1 MDGVGEVALGP
12 GVWIG
17 AGVVTGQPGDDTGTD
32 PDAGLTG
39 AVAVGVLE
47 GRGRGGGGLTAAAGE
62 RDWHHRDRQRRC
74 GYSRTYGLHGKPP

>member
-1 MDGVGEVALGP
+1 MDGVGEVAPGP

-17 AGVVTGQPGDDTGTD
+17 AGVV
-32 PDAGLTG
+32 AGLTG